1 MTEQDRMIEQIISA
15 FDDEMSDTERG
26 QIWAEIFGGNPPS
39 PMQAYARQTRQDMA
53 SHEQRAALRRAL
65 RRVFP
70 SDGQIQ
76 EMFRPAAEKAVQE
89 AANAIERHLK

>member
-15 FDDEMSDTERG
+15 FDDEMSGAERG

-76 EMFRPAAEKAVQE
+76 EMLRPAAEKAVQE

>member
-1 MTEQDRMIEQIISA
+1 MTEQERMIEQIISA
-15 FDDEMSDTERG
+15 FDDEMSDAERG
-26 QIWAEIFGGNPPS
+26 QIWTEIFGGNPPP

-70 SDGQIQ
+70 ADGQIQ
-76 EMFRPAAEKAVQE
+76 AMLRPAAEKAVPE

>member
-15 FDDEMSDTERG
+15 FDDEMSDAERG
-26 QIWAEIFGGNPPS
+26 QIWTEIFGGNPPS

-76 EMFRPAAEKAVQE
+76 EMLRPAAEKAVQE